1 MDKVK
6 ELTVAHL
13 ELMKPEELILLYLL
27 IRKMARR

>member
-6 ELTVAHL
+6 ELIIAHL